1 MRLIHIDTTLLPLLL
16 FAYLIFPLSGQEF
29 TVVSTPPFAE
39 SVTEGDVKWEK
50 GECYCCASFTL
61 LETLFIVVLFV
72 QLHSL
77 IAITCIGLV

>member
-1 MRLIHIDTTLLPLLL
+1 MRLIHIATTLLPLLL

-50 GECYCCASFTL
+50 GECYYCASFTL
-61 LETLFIVVLFV
+61 LETLFTVVLFV

-77 IAITCIGLV
+77 IAITCIEA

>member
-1 MRLIHIDTTLLPLLL
+1 MPLLL

-50 GECYCCASFTL
+50 GEYYYCTSFTL
-61 LETLFIVVLFV
+61 LETLFLEILFI
-72 QLHSL
+72 QLHNL
-77 IAITCIGLV
+77 IAITCIGLVQGIINYYVED